1 MKYKDTTINGV
12 KYRLGRMSA
21 GDGSWIA
28 LLLTEKIRKARE
40 AEGRREMTAKDV
52 EKAVED
58 AKGVDKEQVMITT
71 AIFLVAQLSRKE
83 LKDVQAVC
91 LESCSVI
98 ELMASAEVPFPI
110 MEDGIWKRRELE
122 FDGPTVL
129 QLTKESLAFN
139 VSPFFSGTGADGTT
153 ANPAP

>member
-28 LLLTEKIRKARE
+28 LLLTEKIRKAR
-40 AEGRREMTAKDV
+40 
-52 EKAVED
+52 
-58 AKGVDKEQVMITT
+58 EQVMITT